1 MAFTVQIHVAN
12 EEPIVAEMEQLPSRT
27 DTLLFALNP
36 RLRDGKDVRNLNEDV
51 TTLIVPVWRLIFIQ
65 VLPSGREEEVV
76 GFVRE

>member
-12 EEPIVAEMEQLPSRT
+12 EEPIVAEMEQLPSST